1 VPRWLILSLGI
12 LIAAAALYALLLEW
26 PKGSP
31 LGEIDAESRDQL
43 ERVLRERAEA
53 EPRER

>member
-1 VPRWLILSLGI
+1 LLIFSLGI

-43 ERVLRERAEA
+43 ERVLRERAEP